1 MGSAVCV
8 KGISGVNALLEG
20 GLVNLNLK
28 NQEELERNAGR
39 KAERSSSQDSS
50 SLRNTPAKSSGTS
63 VLNCSKCGSISLVT
77 GSASCCPSCGAGT
90 NQGPPQPWPNSSAP
104 QGSSTQM
111 RDVACP
117 TCTVHL
123 QVQVPSF
130 GTETVECGVCQH
142 PFLVSAN

>member
-1 MGSAVCV
+1 M
-8 KGISGVNALLEG
+8 LLEG

-50 SLRNTPAKSSGTS
+50 SLGSTPSKSSGTS

-77 GSASCCPSCGAGT
+77 GSVSCCPSCGAGT
-90 NQGPPQPWPNSSAP
+90 NQGPPQPWPNPSTP

-123 QVQVPSF
+123 QVFLIAISLF
-130 GTETVECGVCQH
+130 ITGFTRLACMQH
-142 PFLVSAN
+142 EGA